1 MTEFKT
7 LEKIANHLK
16 SNAIKKADKNIK
28 REEEKKKIVVEV
40 IFAHNGVGKT
50 RLSGAFKELATE
62 KSDTLY
68 FNAFTEDLFH
78 WDNDLEHNTTR
89 VLQLKES
96 KFFKVF
102 EGRGFDIETRVREFL
117 SRYADFDFS
126 IDLKAKKVSFSRE
139 IIKEG
144 KKKKVEDIKIS
155 RGEENIFVWSFF
167 LAIAGLAIDNDEN
180 YKWVKT
186 IYIDDPISSLD
197 DNNVIIVASHLAQ
210 LIKDSKDKDK
220 KFIISTHHGLF
231 YNVIVNELRGADKYL
246 LTKNGEN
253 YKLEALK
260 SDTPFYQHIGIL
272 KHLRAV
278 AQSGGIYTYHF
289 NLLRNVLE
297 KTATFHGFNKFSDCI
312 KVEGDDADKSIH
324 ARRINILSH
333 GNYSIFEPQEMVEEN
348 KEHFK
353 TVLENFI
360 KEYGFNPELFPES
373 TTKDKPL

>member
-1 MTEFKT
+1 MSNKSENIDTYNT
-7 LEKIANHLK
+7 LKSVAEHLK
-16 SNAIKKADKNIK
+16 ESDKK
-28 REEEKKKIVVEV
+28 VQV

-50 RLSGAFKELATE
+50 RLSRAFKELATT
-62 KSDTLY
+62 SDTLY

-78 WDNDLEHNTTR
+78 WDNDLENDTTR

-102 EGRGFDIETRVREFL
+102 EGHGFDIERRVREL
-117 SRYADFDFS
+117 LNRYVDFDFS
-126 IDLKAKKVSFSRE
+126 IDLKTKKVSFSRE
-139 IIKEG
+139 ITKEG
-144 KKKKVEDIKIS
+144 KSEKVEDIKIS

-167 LAIAGLAIDNDEN
+167 LAIAQLAIDKDEN

-197 DNNVIIVASHLAQ
+197 DNNVIIVASYLAK
-210 LIKDSKDKDK
+210 LIKDSKGK

-246 LTKNGEN
+246 LTKNGED

-278 AQSGGIYTYHF
+278 AQSGEIYTYHF

-360 KEYGFNPELFPES
+360 KEYGFNPELFPDS
-373 TTKDKPL
+373 TTTEKPL

>member
-16 SNAIKKADKNIK
+16 SNTIKKADKNIE
-28 REEEKKKIVVEV
+28 REKEKKKIVVEV

-102 EGRGFDIETRVREFL
+102 EGSGFDIETRVREFL

-197 DNNVIIVASHLAQ
+197 DNNVITVASHLAQ

-253 YKLEALK
+253 YKLEVLK

-272 KHLRAV
+272 KYLRAV
-278 AQSGGIYTYHF
+278 AQSGEIYTYHF

-297 KTATFHGFNKFSDCI
+297 KTAAFHGFDKFSDCI
-312 KVEGDDADKSIH
+312 KDGADKSIH
-324 ARRINILSH
+324 ERRINMLSH

-348 KEHFK
+348 KNHFK
-353 TVLENFI
+353 AVLEGFI
-360 KEYGFNPELFPES
+360 EEYGFNPQLFPNS
-373 TTKDKPL
+373 TTKEKPL

>member
-1 MTEFKT
+1 MKQV
-7 LEKIANHLK
+7 LCK
-16 SNAIKKADKNIK
+16 SIKIK
-28 REEEKKKIVVEV
+28 RI
-40 IFAHNGVGKT
+40 
-50 RLSGAFKELATE
+50 AF
-62 KSDTLY
+62 
-68 FNAFTEDLFH
+68 FCC
-78 WDNDLEHNTTR
+78 
-89 VLQLKES
+89 Q
-96 KFFKVF
+96 FFKSPRESCF
-102 EGRGFDIETRVREFL
+102 SYRVREFL

-139 IIKEG
+139 TIKEG
-144 KKKKVEDIKIS
+144 KVEDIKIS

-197 DNNVIIVASHLAQ
+197 DNNVITVASHLAQ

-231 YNVIVNELRGADKYL
+231 YNVVVNELKGADKYL

-272 KHLRAV
+272 KHLKAV
-278 AQSGGIYTYHF
+278 AKTGKIYTYHF

-297 KTATFHGFNKFSDCI
+297 KTAVFHGFDKFSDCI
-312 KVEGDDADKSIH
+312 KIEGDDADKSIH
-324 ARRINILSH
+324 ARRINMLSH
-333 GNYSIFEPQEMVEEN
+333 GKYSIFEPQEMVEEN

-353 TVLENFI
+353 TVLGNFI
-360 KEYGFNPELFPES
+360 HCYHPMKIWDHRC
-373 TTKDKPL
+373 K